1 MHRFF
6 FSLSLALTTEIY
18 LRDFGQFETF
28 HRASDALKKNIISA
42 CFCFPSLVQFEY
54 RHSIVRFNLPM
65 KICVALYCFSLF
77 ARLFARVE
85 SKINFT
91 RLVTHCQTQI
101 QQQKTRSDS
110 VYCIVYTY
118 STVQYRGK
126 KNCLARL
133 CYNSYVY
140 KQNSCCHRCA
150 SNVSK
155 P

>member
-1 MHRFF
+1 
-6 FSLSLALTTEIY
+6 
-18 LRDFGQFETF
+18 
-28 HRASDALKKNIISA
+28 
-42 CFCFPSLVQFEY
+42 
-54 RHSIVRFNLPM
+54 M

-110 VYCIVYTY
+110 VYCTEQYTR
-118 STVQYRGK
+118 TVCTHNREE

-133 CYNSYVY
+133 CYNSYLCTSIIRVAIDVRQMC
-140 KQNSCCHRCA
+140 QNYEMSQIILG
-150 SNVSK
+150 
-155 P
+155 